1 MLILQQTCCKIYT
14 NNSIRYKGA
23 NTFLLSVKWREML
36 ENMHFKTAKSRDFAN
51 KKCQLVR
58 RCNKIYKGPIKT
70 IYSHGKCAGHSF
82 LELTHPGESHF
93 VVFEIRPALSV
104 DVMAFPLRLPLL
116 IEPLFT

>member
-23 NTFLLSVKWREML
+23 NTFLLSVKWREMS
-36 ENMHFKTAKSRDFAN
+36 ENMRFKTAKSRDFAN

-58 RCNKIYKGPIKT
+58 QCNKIYKGPIKT

-93 VVFEIRPALSV
+93 VVF
-104 DVMAFPLRLPLL
+104 
-116 IEPLFT
+116 